1 MYKYIVYGSLGL
13 IGTTLVVRNYN
24 IFKNEKKYSL
34 ANKYFNIGFL
44 FGFSFALL
52 RIYLD
57 EPILTSFYY
66 NHLLKDKYYY

>member
-13 IGTTLVVRNYN
+13 IGSTFIIKIYN
-24 IFKNEKKYSL
+24 NFNNEKKYSL

>member
-52 RIYLD
+52 RVYLD
-57 EPILTSFYY
+57 EPMLTSFYH

>member
-13 IGTTLVVRNYN
+13 LGSTFIINNYN
-24 IFKNEKKYSL
+24 NFKDKKYSL
-34 ANKYFNIGFL
+34 VNKYFNIGFL

-52 RIYLD
+52 RVYLD

>member
-13 IGTTLVVRNYN
+13 IGTSFIINKCN

-52 RIYLD
+52 RVYLD